1 MGEKV
6 IIVSG
11 DGHAQ
16 APPERWAEYVPKAVH
31 EYLPSLYEES
41 VIFRNVMGL
50 FIDKVNDKRIL
61 EFDRDGAYRS
71 GGVRGVFDLG
81 TRLYEMDR
89 EGVAA
94 EFIYNGDNRYPNIFF
109 GTSNRHYPPEVC
121 EAGVQAYHRWV
132 HDTFGSAPDRLR
144 LVGAVGSGPCADVA
158 RDVAELNW
166 IADRGFAATSMPGF
180 TAYPGQL
187 PLSDPHWDPFWA
199 TCEERGLTLWVHAGH
214 GEAQGAIGDSVSR
227 IYADFQAS
235 GETFD
240 QMISHLTRDVLTD
253 DLFSSPR
260 PRRPMWQLMFG
271 GVFDRFPGLRLM
283 MNEVRADWMPP
294 IMAYLDRFYDAHRD
308 ELPAKRKP
316 SEYWQEN
323 CMTCLSFVHKSEIE
337 MRHDIGVD
345 TLCFG
350 RDYPHQEGTWPNT
363 KVWLQDALQGVPE
376 HEARAILGE
385 NIIERLGLD
394 RAPLAAI
401 AERIGPSIDDVL
413 APPANLDPLLLQHIN
428 DRGGYSKPAEWD
440 AKLPVVEQMVE
451 EDVATLAPAS

>member
-16 APPERWAEYVPKAVH
+16 APPERWAEYVPKQFH
-31 EYLPSLYEES
+31 DYLPSLHEES

-89 EGVAA
+89 EGIAA

-132 HDTFGSAPDRLR
+132 HDTFGGVPDRLR
-144 LVGAVGSGPCADVA
+144 LIGAVGSGPCADVA

-166 IADRGFAATSMPGF
+166 IADHGFVATSMPGF
-180 TAYPGQL
+180 TSYPGQL
-187 PLSDPHWDPFWA
+187 PQSDPHWDPFWA

-214 GEAQGAIGDSVSR
+214 GELQGAIGDSVSR

-235 GETFD
+235 GESFD
-240 QMISHLTRDVLTD
+240 EMISHLTRDVLTE
-253 DLFSSPR
+253 DLFSSAR
-260 PRRPMWQLMFG
+260 PRRPMWQLMLG
-271 GVFDRFPGLRLM
+271 GVFDRFPNLRLM
-283 MNEVRADWMPP
+283 LNEVRADWMPP
-294 IMAYLDRFYDAHRD
+294 IMAFLDKVYDEHRD
-308 ELPAKRKP
+308 VLPAKRKP

-337 MRHDIGVD
+337 MRHEIGVD

-363 KVWLQDALQGVPE
+363 KVWLQDALLGLPE
-376 HEARAILGE
+376 TEVRGILGE
-385 NIIERLGLD
+385 NIIDRLALD

-401 AERIGPSIDDVL
+401 AERVGPTIEEVMS
-413 APPANLDPLLLQHIN
+413 APTGLDPMLLQHID
-428 DRGGYSKPAEWD
+428 DRGGYLRPAEWD
-440 AKLPVVEQMVE
+440 AKLPSIERMVD
-451 EDVATLAPAS
+451 EDLGVLTSSR